1 MRLKYYLPPLQG
13 GHMDLIRR
21 TAAAGVLVLAG
32 CSQSIEPNTD
42 KVGALLLTVS
52 GSSAEIVGGTPMT
65 FRVSLVNEGSEAVTL
80 HFGDSC
86 QINPY
91 IRNALGE
98 MVLPTGGGWGC
109 LTVITQ
115 LTLLPGQP
123 VVREY
128 VWTGSTAFQSE
139 MPLRSLPPGTYFF
152 TAEVPQGEATLR
164 ATTQVV
170 LK

>member
-1 MRLKYYLPPLQG
+1 MN
-13 GHMDLIRR
+13 LIRW
-21 TAAAGVLVLAG
+21 TAVAGLVVA
-32 CSQSIEPNTD
+32 T
-42 KVGALLLTVS
+42 GACGGATGPDAIARLGDIRLSVS
-52 GSSAEIVGGTPMT
+52 SSSGEVVRGSPVT
-65 FRVSLVNEGSEAVTL
+65 FRVALVNEGTEAATL

-91 IRNALGE
+91 LRNAVGE

-128 VWTGSTAFQSE
+128 VWTGSTSFQSE
-139 MPLRSLPPGTYFF
+139 MPLRFLPPGRYFF

-164 ATTQVV
+164 ATTEIT
-170 LK
+170 LR

>member
-1 MRLKYYLPPLQG
+1 MN
-13 GHMDLIRR
+13 LIRW
-21 TAAAGVLVLAG
+21 TAVAGIVVATG
-32 CSQSIEPNTD
+32 ACSEAIAPDATD
-42 KVGALLLTVS
+42 RVGAIRLSVS
-52 GSSAEIVGGTPMT
+52 GSAAEIERGSPVT
-65 FRVSLVNEGSEAVTL
+65 FRVDLVNEGSEAATL

-86 QINPY
+86 QIVPT
-91 IRNALGE
+91 IRNAFGE
-98 MVLPTGGGWGC
+98 VVLPSGGAWGC

-139 MPLRSLPPGTYFF
+139 MPLRPLPAGKYFF

-164 ATTQVV
+164 ATIEVT